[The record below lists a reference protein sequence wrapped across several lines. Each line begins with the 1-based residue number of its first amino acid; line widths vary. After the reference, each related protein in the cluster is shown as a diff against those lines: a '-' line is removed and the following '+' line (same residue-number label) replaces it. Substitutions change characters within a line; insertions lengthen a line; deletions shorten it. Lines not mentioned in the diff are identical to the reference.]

1 MIEIKR
7 TPEFDR
13 WFNGLKDVTT
23 KMRLVTRLK
32 KVSRGNLGNLGD
44 VQSVGEGVSEMR
56 EHFGKGWRM
65 YFVQRGSVLVVMLGG
80 GDKSTQ
86 ARDIV
91 KAIALSKTLED

>member
-32 KVSRGNLGNLGD
+32 KVTRGNLGD

-86 ARDIV
+86 TRDIA

>member
-32 KVSRGNLGNLGD
+32 KVSRGNLGD

-86 ARDIV
+86 ARDIA

>member
-32 KVSRGNLGNLGD
+32 KVSRGNLGD
-44 VQSVGEGVSEMR
+44 VQSVGEGVSEMH